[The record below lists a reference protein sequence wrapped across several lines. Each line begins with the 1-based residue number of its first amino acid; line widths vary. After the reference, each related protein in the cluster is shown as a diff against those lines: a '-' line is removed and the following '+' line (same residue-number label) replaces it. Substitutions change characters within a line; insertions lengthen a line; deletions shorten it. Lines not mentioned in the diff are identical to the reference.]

1 MFGRGRFEIVL
12 LLGGGATVDSRRG
25 TGGISVGRRRS
36 ERSLTLLS
44 NPYPPSPG
52 TADRDE
58 RLDRVVN
65 AVSLRSMFAKL
76 VVEDK
81 AMLGTGKGA
90 GG

>member
-1 MFGRGRFEIVL
+1 M
-12 LLGGGATVDSRRG
+12 
-25 TGGISVGRRRS
+25 GRRRS

-58 RLDRVVN
+58 RLDRVVD

-76 VVEDK
+76 DVEDK
-81 AMLGTGKGA
+81 AILGPIEGVDGQ
-90 GG
+90 